1 MNEKPH
7 ILGILNP
14 DDYPKNQQKLVK
26 DFNAKLLAL
35 SEKNA
40 RLTMTVSQKDQRIQN
55 KINET
60 SRIYNINLTKNLIE
74 DEIYDYSHDE
84 EIAWLKELGLP
95 IPCPLDKFVKKSLEK
110 VVSEKSKQEYK
121 NHFDRDL
128 LLKAYDE
135 GNLNHTLEYEA
146 FSPSDEDYHT
156 IRHTILLSKEP
167 ASNDIIAMCSARDIT
182 SLVQSNKQLHKAKEL
197 NDENFY
203 VMEALLRDFSSVWI
217 VNYKT
222 LGIRLFRINKDTV
235 IKDVINQAKDYPDYK
250 TFIEH
255 FINNYVSPKDKDRL
269 FVESEI
275 STVMGEL
282 AKNGVYTLN
291 FLQINDKNEE
301 KYHRMTFAKVN
312 EDNFIFALK
321 NVNDIVR
328 TEIKSA
334 ERKARLEQYEVD
346 FSSMELIH
354 EALGSGSWGII
365 FDESGQILSCNWSST
380 FRKMLGYESE
390 EDFPNRVESLLD
402 LLYGED
408 REPMLKAFR
417 DTVND
422 YSGKSTYDV
431 QYRVYTRNRG
441 LRWFHA
447 LGRLSRRSDGS
458 PIKFVGLFTDVTDKI
473 ESNNRKKEQ
482 LEIVNA
488 LNRDYLNIF
497 KIDMKTH
504 SAQIMKLD
512 GYVTKGMNDYE
523 DRIVP
528 YDAMTRQYIKS
539 RVYKEDAESLLDAMN
554 LNQVQSKLSENKEYN
569 YSYRILDDKNE
580 IHYYQFKYIRL
591 EEDNPESKVIVGFKN
606 IDDVVQAKKERDS
619 LLYLSQTDQ
628 MTKLLNKTSGQE
640 QISNVLA
647 AKRGGMFCILDIDHF
662 KRFNDTYGH
671 KAGDDV
677 IIGVANIIKET
688 FRDEDIKY
696 RLGGDEFAVY
706 MPSLHNE
713 DLGLLVLNR
722 FINNLKALVINSVNK
737 EEIFASIG
745 AGIVPPEKFISF
757 EKLYSLVDSG
767 VYKSKRVNGQS
778 AVTFVEVE
786 D

>member
-35 SEKNA
+35 SEENA

-74 DEIYDYSHDE
+74 DEIYDYSHGDE
-84 EIAWLKELGLP
+84 VGWLKELGLP
-95 IPCPLDKFVKKSLEK
+95 IPAPFDDFIKTSVAKL
-110 VVSEKSKQEYK
+110 VSDKSKIDYK
-121 NHFDRDL
+121 KHFNRNQ
-128 LLKAYDE
+128 LLKAYENGDYM
-135 GNLNHTLEYEA
+135 HILEYEA
-146 FSPSDEDYHT
+146 YNPNDEDFHI
-156 IRHTILLSKEP
+156 IRHSILLSKDTD
-167 ASNDIIAMCSARDIT
+167 SNDIIAMCSARDIT
-182 SLVQSNKQLHKAKEL
+182 NLVQSNKDLNKAREL

-203 VMEALLRDFSSVWI
+203 IMEALLRDFSSVWI
-217 VNYKT
+217 INYKS

-235 IKDVINQAKDYPDYK
+235 IKDAITQATKYPEYK

-269 FVESEI
+269 LLKTEVSNVIE
-275 STVMGEL
+275 EL
-282 AKNGVYTLN
+282 EKKGVYNLN
-291 FLQINDKNEE
+291 FSQINKQNLET
-301 KYHRMTFAKVN
+301 YHMMAFAKMD
-312 EDNFIFALK
+312 EGNFIFALK
-321 NVNDIVR
+321 NVDNIVR

-334 ERKARLEQYEVD
+334 ERKARLQQYEAD
-346 FSSMELIH
+346 FSSMELLH
-354 EALGSGSWGII
+354 DALNSGSWSMT
-365 FDESGQILSCNWSST
+365 FDEKCQMTSCSWSPT
-380 FRKMLGYESE
+380 FRRMLGYKSE
-390 EDFPNRVESLLD
+390 EDFPNRLESWSD

-408 REPMLKAFR
+408 KGTTLKTFW
-417 DTVND
+417 DVVND
-422 YSGKSTYDV
+422 FTGKLTYDV
-431 QYRVYTRNRG
+431 YYRLYTKNQG
-441 LRWFHA
+441 IRWFHA
-447 LGRLSRRSDGS
+447 LGRLSRREDGS
-458 PIKFVGLFTDVTDKI
+458 PVKFVGLFTDAQDKI
-473 ESNNRKKEQ
+473 ENSRIEKEQ
-482 LEIVNA
+482 NEIVNA
-488 LNRDYLNIF
+488 LSRDYLNIF
-497 KIDMKTH
+497 KIDTKTH

-528 YDAMTRQYIKS
+528 YDAMTRQYVKS
-539 RVYKEDAESLLDAMN
+539 RVFKDDMEPLLEAMN
-554 LNQVQSKLSENKEYN
+554 LDTVQSKLSESKEYN
-569 YSYRILDDKNE
+569 YSYRILDEKNE

-677 IIGVANIIKET
+677 IIGVANIIRDT

-706 MPSLHNE
+706 MPNLFNE
-713 DLGLLVLNR
+713 DLGLLVINR
-722 FINNLKALVINSVNK
+722 FITNLKSLTLNSVNN
-737 EEIFASIG
+737 EEICLSIG
-745 AGIVPPEKFISF
+745 AGIVPPEKFITF
-757 EKLYSLVDSG
+757 EKLYKLVDAG

-786 D
+786 E